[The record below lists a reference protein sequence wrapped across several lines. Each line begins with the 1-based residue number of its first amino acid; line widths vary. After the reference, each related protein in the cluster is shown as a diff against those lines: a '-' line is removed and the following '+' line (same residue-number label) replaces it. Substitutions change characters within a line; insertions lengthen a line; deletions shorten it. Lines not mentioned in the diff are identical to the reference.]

1 VRERLTDGL
10 YGLGWGAVRNL
21 PEPAARALGRTI
33 ADAAWRQRGKGV
45 RRLEANLARVV
56 PGAGPE
62 RLRELSRAG
71 MRSYLR
77 YWMESF
83 RLPAWSKDRIRNGFA
98 PQDVHWLTDGLAAGK
113 GVILA
118 LPHMGNYDLAGA
130 WVTTKLETPFTTVAE
145 RLKPETL
152 YDRFVAYRESLG
164 MEVLPH
170 TGGAAFGTLARRLR
184 AGGLVCLVADR
195 DLSKGGV
202 EVDFFGERT
211 RMPAGPAMLAQQTGA
226 LLLPVTLWYDESPV
240 MQGLVHPPVEVPEG
254 DRAHRTAVMTQAL
267 ADAYASGIAEHPQ
280 DWHMLQ
286 RLWLSDLPP
295 REPAEP
301 MTAEGPVAAPA
312 TGKGAAAT
320 PREGT
325 GTAKGTAEGAAQD
338 RGGAAAGEAG
348 GPGEGP
354 GDGSGTGTA

>member
-1 VRERLTDGL
+1 MKERLTDGL
-10 YGLGWGAVRNL
+10 YGLGWSAVKTL
-21 PEPAARALGRTI
+21 PEPAARALGRTV

-45 RRLEANLARVV
+45 QRLEANLARVV

-62 RLRELSRAG
+62 RLRALSRQG

-83 RLPAWSKDRIRNGFA
+83 RLPAWSKDRIRTGFA
-98 PQDVHWLTDGLAAGK
+98 PQDVHWLTDGLAAGR

-152 YDRFVAYRESLG
+152 YDRFVAYREGLG

-195 DLSKGGV
+195 DLSKSGV
-202 EVDFFGERT
+202 EVDFFGEKT

-226 LLLPVTLWYDESPV
+226 LLLPVTLWYDQSPV
-240 MQGLVHPPVEVPEG
+240 MQGKVHPPVEVPADG
-254 DRAHRTAVMTQAL
+254 DRASRTAVMTQVL
-267 ADAYASGIAEHPQ
+267 ANTYESGIAEHPQ

-286 RLWLSDLPP
+286 RLWLSDLPQ
-295 REPAEP
+295 RAAVESAAEPAAGTV
-301 MTAEGPVAAPA
+301 TAAETATAVAAPDES
-312 TGKGAAAT
+312 
-320 PREGT
+320 PGT
-325 GTAKGTAEGAAQD
+325 E
-338 RGGAAAGEAG
+338 R
-348 GPGEGP
+348 P
-354 GDGSGTGTA
+354 